1 MPAGTPHAM
10 ATDPTG
16 GPRPAAI
23 VDIDGTLVD
32 SNYQHALAWF
42 RALRRFGVVCEVR
55 RLHRLIG
62 MGGDHVVVEVAGE
75 DAERRSGDDIRAAE
89 QEAFGE
95 MIDEVTALP
104 RANELL
110 RTLKDGGARI
120 ILATSAQ
127 QWQVDHYLD
136 LLDARALVD
145 GWTTA
150 DDVEA
155 SKPEPDL
162 VEAALDKAGDGP
174 AVMIGDSTWDCVA
187 ARRAGLETI
196 AVLTGGFGRD
206 ELTEAG
212 ASEVH
217 EDLGALIDRLRRTP
231 LGRPGG

>member
-1 MPAGTPHAM
+1 MHA
-10 ATDPTG
+10 DPTG

-55 RLHRLIG
+55 SLHRLIG
-62 MGGDHVVVEVAGE
+62 MGGDHVVEEVAG
-75 DAERRSGDDIRAAE
+75 AEVESRHGDEIRAAE
-89 QEAFGE
+89 QDAFRE

-104 RANELL
+104 RATELL
-110 RTLKDGGARI
+110 RVLRDGGSRI
-120 ILATSAQ
+120 VLASSAQ
-127 QWQVDHYLD
+127 QWQVDHYLE
-136 LLDARALVD
+136 LLGARDLVD

-150 DDVEA
+150 DDVAA

-162 VEAALDKAGDGP
+162 VVAAVEKAGGGP
-174 AVMIGDSTWDCVA
+174 AVMIGDSTWDCVS
-187 ARRAGLETI
+187 ARRAGLGTV

-206 ELTEAG
+206 ELREAG

-217 EDLGALIDRLRRTP
+217 EDLGDLIARLREAP
-231 LGRPGG
+231 LGATPPER

>member
-1 MPAGTPHAM
+1 M
-10 ATDPTG
+10 AADPTG

-42 RALRRFGVVCEVR
+42 RGLRRFGVVCEVR
-55 RLHRLIG
+55 SLHRLIG
-62 MGGDHVVVEVAGE
+62 MGGDHVVERMAGAEVE
-75 DAERRSGDDIRAAE
+75 RLHGDDIRAAE
-89 QEAFGE
+89 QEEFGE

-104 RANELL
+104 RAGELL
-110 RTLKDGGARI
+110 RTLRETGSRI

-127 QWQVDHYLD
+127 DWQVDRYLD
-136 LLDARALVD
+136 LLDARPLVD

-162 VEAALDKAGDGP
+162 VVAALEKAGGGP
-174 AVMIGDSTWDCVA
+174 AVMIGDSTWDCIA
-187 ARRAGLETI
+187 ARRAGLGTI

-206 ELTEAG
+206 ELIEAG

-217 EDLGALIDRLRRTP
+217 EDLGALIDRLRTSP
-231 LGRPGG
+231 LDAPG